1 MGRKTTNNSALE
13 AGATV
18 TAFSKTNK
26 ERRAR
31 IEMRFEDQSLL
42 IPLFGEYDANWYR
55 LKTASGSSFLL
66 EATISK
72 LRVLMKQL
80 HALVILFRLCMTD

>member
-26 ERRAR
+26 ARRAR

-42 IPLFGEYDANWYR
+42 IPLFGE
-55 LKTASGSSFLL
+55 
-66 EATISK
+66 
-72 LRVLMKQL
+72 
-80 HALVILFRLCMTD
+80 